1 MLKAHCSRVSHH
13 TVPAVMYFLFT
24 SLNAPR
30 ELAAEDEEEDAEDV
44 PVEES
49 DTAEVPQDEREEGK
63 EEEDELAEYG
73 LDKYDEEDAGEEGA
87 RCSLVI

>member
-1 MLKAHCSRVSHH
+1 MLKAHCSRVSYH

-30 ELAAEDEEEDAEDV
+30 ELAAEDEEEDAEGV

-49 DTAEVPQDEREEGK
+49 DTAEVPQDESEEGK
-63 EEEDELAEYG
+63 EEDELAEYG

-87 RCSLVI
+87 RCCLVI

>member
-1 MLKAHCSRVSHH
+1 
-13 TVPAVMYFLFT
+13 MYFLFT

-30 ELAAEDEEEDAEDV
+30 ELAAEDEEEDAEGV

-49 DTAEVPQDEREEGK
+49 DTAEVPQDESEEGK

-73 LDKYDEEDAGEEGA
+73 LDKYDEEDTGEEGA
-87 RCSLVI
+87 RCSLVIWVDLPLHISSGVLPLF

>member
-1 MLKAHCSRVSHH
+1 MLKAHCSRVSHR

-30 ELAAEDEEEDAEDV
+30 ELAAEDEEEDAEGV

-49 DTAEVPQDEREEGK
+49 DTAEVPQDESEEGK
-63 EEEDELAEYG
+63 EDELAEYG

>member
-1 MLKAHCSRVSHH
+1 MYPI
-13 TVPAVMYFLFT
+13 TAVMYFLFT

-30 ELAAEDEEEDAEDV
+30 ELAAEDEEEDAEGV

-49 DTAEVPQDEREEGK
+49 DTAEVPQDESEEGK
-63 EEEDELAEYG
+63 EEGDELAEYG

>member
-1 MLKAHCSRVSHH
+1 
-13 TVPAVMYFLFT
+13 MYFLFT

-30 ELAAEDEEEDAEDV
+30 ELAAEDEEEDAEGV

-49 DTAEVPQDEREEGK
+49 DTAEVPQDESEEGK
-63 EEEDELAEYG
+63 EEGDELAEYG

-87 RCSLVI
+87 RCSLVIWVDLPLHPISSGALPLF